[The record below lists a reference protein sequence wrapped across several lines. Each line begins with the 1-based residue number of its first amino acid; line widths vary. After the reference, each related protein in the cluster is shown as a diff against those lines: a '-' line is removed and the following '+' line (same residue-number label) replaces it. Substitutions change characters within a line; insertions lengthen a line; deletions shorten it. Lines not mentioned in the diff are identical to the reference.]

1 MSSPHH
7 HPAHQCVVLLQGD
20 QGIKDVHI
28 DRAEVESVGLV
39 LLLPIL
45 ATDLEERQVHG
56 GVARFRQD
64 VSAGAP
70 DSMVTAIEAYVLGPV
85 LDSAHSHPWRTERWL
100 RSGPASSRNRPSP
113 HLQGKEVEE
122 REPQKGRG
130 QRKESRPK
138 DVEQVPLGPGETY
151 ISSSRLP
158 WEP

>member
-1 MSSPHH
+1 M
-7 HPAHQCVVLLQGD
+7 VLLQGD
-20 QGIKDVHI
+20 QSIKDVYV
-28 DRAEVESVGLV
+28 DLAEVESVGLV

-70 DSMVTAIEAYVLGPV
+70 DGMVTAIEAYVLGPV
-85 LDSAHSHPWRTERWL
+85 LDLAHSHPWRTERWL
-100 RSGPASSRNRPSP
+100 RSGPASSKNRPSP
-113 HLQGKEVEE
+113 HLQGKDVEE

-130 QRKESRPK
+130 QRKESRPEE
-138 DVEQVPLGPGETY
+138 VEQVPLSLGETY
-151 ISSSRLP
+151 NIPSSRLP